1 MKRAVLTS
9 LTALCLTACGDAAD
23 YHYSSGQLPA
33 TTVSFSPAEVDAL
46 HRAVFGVPAD
56 EIVQPDRHDPI
67 TRNLDI
73 LRSRLDPPRQSDVD
87 RNIEILRRRIDP
99 PSTAI

>member
-9 LTALCLTACGDAAD
+9 LSALCLTACGDAAD

-33 TTVSFSPAEVDAL
+33 TTFSPAEVDAL
-46 HRAVFGVPAD
+46 HRAVFSVPAD

-67 TRNLDI
+67 TRTLDI
-73 LRSRLDPPRQSDVD
+73 LRSRIDPPRQSDVD

-99 PSTAI
+99 PKTAI